1 MSFKQASIQTKLT
14 LLILFASLFALVLA
28 VASFGIYER
37 SNFRRD
43 IAQELSTLADTL
55 GANTA
60 ASLAFDDSKTAAD
73 MLSALKANPNIETA
87 CLYNSSGTLFASYR
101 RSGLSPSFAAPA
113 LQPDGVYFQAQSLT
127 LFRAVFLNGEKTGAI
142 AIVSDLNAFRSKM
155 IQYLKIATMVLVF
168 ASLIT
173 YLISARLLRTITNP
187 LLQLAEVA
195 TRISQEEN
203 YSLRVAQLGS
213 DEIGKVVGSFNQM
226 LERVQQRDL
235 ALVSLNDDLELRVT
249 QRTQAFE
256 KARDVAEKASQ
267 AKSEFLANMSHEI
280 RTPLNGIIGMTELA
294 LDTELT
300 PEQKEFLQTVRF
312 SSDALLGVIN
322 DVLDFSKIE
331 AGKIDLEDTDFNLR
345 DTLESTVRSLA
356 VRSNEKGLELACG
369 IAPEVPEFVRGD
381 STRLR
386 QVITN
391 LIGNAIKFTEQGEV
405 VLCVKSPK
413 KSSSGGDASLFH
425 FIVSDTGIGIPEDKR
440 EMIFQPFSQADT
452 STTRKYGGTGL
463 GLTITTRLVQMMGGK
478 IWIESEVG
486 KGSQFH
492 FTMLLKASK
501 MTSQAAAGPSPLLR
515 GVKVLVV
522 DDNRTNRRILE
533 GMFTNWHMKP
543 KTVESADL
551 ALAELA
557 DTRESAEPYELIVTD
572 MHMPGMDGFDLVDC
586 IRKNPGL
593 TNAKIMMLT
602 SGAHQG
608 DIERC
613 KSLAIAA
620 FLSKPIRQ
628 VELRDA
634 LGRVLAVSNPQP
646 ATAAAPASLATL
658 KSGPKGKS
666 LNILLAEDNPVN
678 QKVAKR
684 MLEKRNHQVI
694 VAGDGVQALE
704 ALGKQA
710 FDLVFMDVQ
719 MPEMDGMEA
728 TASVRAQEKLTGAHQ
743 TIIALT
749 AHAMKG
755 DREICL
761 AGGMDDYLTKP
772 IRPEELDAILNK
784 YSGTEA
790 PAKSLAAAAGLS
802 SAT

>member
-60 ASLAFDDSKTAAD
+60 ASLAFDDAKTAAD

-101 RSGLSPSFAAPA
+101 RNGLTPSFAAPA
-113 LQPDGVYFQAQSLT
+113 LQPDGAYFQAQSLT

-203 YSLRVAQLGS
+203 YSLRVVQLGS
-213 DEIGKVVGSFNQM
+213 DEIGKVVASFNQM
-226 LERVQQRDL
+226 LERVQERDL
-235 ALVSLNDDLELRVT
+235 ALVGLNDDLELRVT

-300 PEQKEFLQTVRF
+300 SEQKEFLQTVRF

-345 DTLESTVRSLA
+345 DTLESTVRSMA
-356 VRSNEKGLELACG
+356 VRSNEKGLELACS

-381 STRLR
+381 STGLR
-386 QVITN
+386 QVVTN

-405 VLCVKSPK
+405 VLCVKSPET
-413 KSSSGGDASLFH
+413 SSGGGDSLFH
-425 FIVSDTGIGIPEDKR
+425 FVVSDTGIGIPEDKR
-440 EMIFQPFSQADT
+440 EIIFQPFSQADT

-478 IWIESEVG
+478 IWIESQVG

-492 FTMLLKASK
+492 FTLLLKASK
-501 MTSQAAAGPSPLLR
+501 MTRQVAAGPSPLLR

-522 DDNRTNRRILE
+522 DDNRTNRRILD

-543 KTVESADL
+543 KSVESADL

-557 DTRESAEPYELIVTD
+557 DTRESAEPYALIVTD

-608 DIERC
+608 DMERC

-634 LGRVLAVSNPQP
+634 LGRVLAVGNLGP
-646 ATAAAPASLATL
+646 ATGATPASLAPL
-658 KSGPKGKS
+658 KSAPKGKA

-694 VAGDGVQALE
+694 VAGNGVQALE

-728 TASVRAQEKLTGAHQ
+728 TASVRAQEKLTGVHQ
-743 TIIALT
+743 LIIALT

-784 YSGTEA
+784 YSATEA
-790 PAKSLAAAAGLS
+790 SPKSLAAAAGLPS
-802 SAT
+802 ET

>member
-1 MSFKQASIQTKLT
+1 MLLKHASIQTKLT
-14 LLILFASLFALVLA
+14 LLILFASIFALVLA
-28 VASFGIYER
+28 VASFGLYER

-43 IAQELSTLADTL
+43 LAQELSTLADTL

-60 ASLAFDDSKTAAD
+60 ASLAFDDPNSAAE

-87 CLYNSSGTLFASYR
+87 CLYKNSREIFATYHRASLPATP
-101 RSGLSPSFAAPA
+101 GLAAPR
-113 LQPDGVYFQAQSLT
+113 PDGAYFQAQSLT
-127 LFRAVFLNGEKTGAI
+127 LFRAVYLNGEKTGSI
-142 AIVSDLNAFRSKM
+142 AIVSNLGAFRSKM
-155 IQYLKIATMVLVF
+155 IQYLKIAGMVLVF

-173 YLISARLLRTITNP
+173 SLISARLLRTITNP
-187 LLQLAEVA
+187 LLHLADVA

-203 YSLRVAQLGS
+203 YSLRVEQLGS
-213 DEIGKVVGSFNQM
+213 DEIGKVVDSFNQM

-235 ALVSLNDDLELRVT
+235 ALVSLNDDLELRVK
-249 QRTQAFE
+249 QRTSAFE

-294 LDTELT
+294 LDTALT
-300 PEQKEFLQTVRF
+300 PEQTEFLQTVRF

-345 DTLESTVRSLA
+345 DTVESTVRSLA
-356 VRSNEKGLELACG
+356 VRSNEKGLELACAM
-369 IAPEVPEFVRGD
+369 APDVPEFVRGD

-386 QVITN
+386 QVVTN
-391 LIGNAIKFTEQGEV
+391 LIGNAIKFTERGEV
-405 VLCVKSPK
+405 VLSVKK
-413 KSSSGGDASLFH
+413 NDEQSSAVADSCLFH
-425 FIVSDTGIGIPEDKR
+425 FIVSDTGIGVPEGKR

-478 IWIESEVG
+478 IWLDSKLGE
-486 KGSQFH
+486 GSQFH
-492 FTMLLKASK
+492 FTMLFKSSK
-501 MTSQAAAGPSPLLR
+501 MTSQTAAGPSPLLR
-515 GVKVLVV
+515 GVKALIV
-522 DDNRTNRRILE
+522 DDNQTNRRILD
-533 GMFTNWHMKP
+533 GMFAHWGMKP
-543 KTVESADL
+543 KSVESAEL
-551 ALAELA
+551 ALAELSA
-557 DTRESAEPYELIVTD
+557 NLESLDPYELIVTD

-586 IRKNPGL
+586 IRKSPGL
-593 TNAKIMMLT
+593 TNARIMMLT
-602 SGAHQG
+602 SGAHRG
-608 DIERC
+608 DMERC
-613 KSLAIAA
+613 KSLAISA

-628 VELRDA
+628 RELRDA
-634 LGRVLAVSNPQP
+634 LGRVLAASNPHS
-646 ATAAAPASLATL
+646 TTAAPAPSAAST
-658 KSGPKGKS
+658 KSTRKGKM

-684 MLEKRNHQVI
+684 MLEKRNHQVV
-694 VAGDGVQALE
+694 VAGDGKQALD
-704 ALGKQA
+704 ALGKQI

-728 TASVRAQEKLTGAHQ
+728 TASIRDREKSTGAHQ

-755 DREICL
+755 DRELCI

-772 IRPEELDAILNK
+772 IRPDELDAILRR

-790 PAKSLAAAAGLS
+790 PAKSLV
-802 SAT
+802 ATSGT